1 LDYTVLDDNGLTKH
15 GAKSS
20 KTFKVKQRFSRNQK
34 GDEEKRNER
43 ERNKVAKILKL
54 IEKKRKRKG
63 ENFTKVWNEQVIHK
77 IIFSKHIKLTC
88 ILSIVGKGWIDLNEM
103 AINDLYSKLY
113 TDEELVFD
121 KGSRCQFHQ
130 RFTQHFLYESAFL

>member
-1 LDYTVLDDNGLTKH
+1 
-15 GAKSS
+15 
-20 KTFKVKQRFSRNQK
+20 VKQRFSRNQK